1 MQVGF
6 LYAGEYL
13 DAIQPDYGQQWRA
26 LRDLYASLRDKRFS
40 ALGHRWTRHHARK
53 WRSKHAPFA
62 LRRHGLI
69 AGLCVGQL
77 HLGNLAFFALAARL
91 GGTQFVPGGKQVLLL
106 GEFSQW
112 QPIEL
117 KRMKNGEFKATLNL
131 PTDGPSHFE
140 YCYQLVQPDGETLYD
155 NDWEADDYVPG
166 PFGRDNSVVR
176 VSQPG

>member
-1 MQVGF
+1 
-6 LYAGEYL
+6 
-13 DAIQPDYGQQWRA
+13 
-26 LRDLYASLRDKRFS
+26 
-40 ALGHRWTRHHARK
+40 
-53 WRSKHAPFA
+53 
-62 LRRHGLI
+62 
-69 AGLCVGQL
+69 
-77 HLGNLAFFALAARL
+77 
-91 GGTQFVPGGKQVLLL
+91 LLL

>member
-1 MQVGF
+1 MPINKQF
-6 LYAGEYL
+6 LKSRPEVKVNFAVEKEAAG
-13 DAIQPDYGQQWRA
+13 DAE
-26 LRDLYASLRDKRFS
+26 
-40 ALGHRWTRHHARK
+40 
-53 WRSKHAPFA
+53 
-62 LRRHGLI
+62 
-69 AGLCVGQL
+69 
-77 HLGNLAFFALAARL
+77 
-91 GGTQFVPGGKQVLLL
+91 QVLLL

>member
-106 GEFSQW
+106 GAYLLRQRINFHAGHD
-112 QPIEL
+112 P
-117 KRMKNGEFKATLNL
+117 TLEQR
-131 PTDGPSHFE
+131 P
-140 YCYQLVQPDGETLYD
+140 
-155 NDWEADDYVPG
+155 
-166 PFGRDNSVVR
+166 R
-176 VSQPG
+176 VSQVGLRGFQR